1 MVQLEM
7 TDSQNLPQLLKP
19 TGLGHDFPAEKL
31 LGKMFAGFHNAPVP
45 KVVPKFCLTFIQ
57 SSLKRQKLKAL

>member
-7 TDSQNLPQLLKP
+7 TDSQKLPQLLKP

-31 LGKMFAGFHNAPVP
+31 LGKAGFHNPRVP
-45 KVVPKFCLTFIQ
+45 KVVPNFCLTIFF
-57 SSLKRQKLKAL
+57 RAR

>member
-7 TDSQNLPQLLKP
+7 TDSQKLPQLLKP

-31 LGKMFAGFHNAPVP
+31 LGKAGFHNARVP
-45 KVVPKFCLTFIQ
+45 KVVPNFCFTNFF
-57 SSLKRQKLKAL
+57 